1 MRSVARLILLVAAP
15 LVLLAACDRDGP
27 AERTGRN
34 IDRGVE
40 RITR

>member
-1 MRSVARLILLVAAP
+1 MRSVVRLMLLIAAP
-15 LVLLAACDRDGP
+15 LVLLAGCDRDGP

-34 IDRGVE
+34 IDRGVD